1 MICTRAVAL
10 ESEAR
15 PASMLNSPSAFDTA
29 PVAKARPIAAL
40 AAAARQT
47 QRSASER
54 SASSRRARTE
64 SAPEAR

>member
-1 MICTRAVAL
+1 
-10 ESEAR
+10 
-15 PASMLNSPSAFDTA
+15 MLNSPSAFDTA